1 MDVTNEAEWAALVMA
16 MDQPPWAADAR
27 FATNAGR
34 LANEDELDE
43 RIAAWTSE
51 FTDYEAMELLQAAG
65 VRAGV
70 CQKASDKFE
79 RDPQLAARDW
89 WHEVEHG
96 ELGPVTYDGVLPRLS
111 ATPGSVRTA
120 GPLIGQDT
128 HAVLR
133 DVLGMSD
140 EEIAETEAMGVLM

>member
-1 MDVTNEAEWAALVMA
+1 VTSSNATR
-16 MDQPPWAADAR
+16 AR
-27 FATNAGR
+27 RGTGGR
-34 LANEDELDE
+34 K
-43 RIAAWTSE
+43 S
-51 FTDYEAMELLQAAG
+51 
-65 VRAGV
+65 
-70 CQKASDKFE
+70 S
-79 RDPQLAARDW
+79 
-89 WHEVEHG
+89 G